1 MRRVNAVEVPGSLVC
16 IRSVST
22 RASLRAGWACR
33 PGLRGRAF
41 RRLRRVQRRS
51 KAAPRVRKNGRM
63 TGSIPFGPSAVEA
76 KQAPE
81 PALLTPSTFSL
92 GDALAKA
99 GLPITETMVMRHA
112 YLKVHKDGFPGISA
126 DSTFDEI
133 MSFTSTQSRDPMG
146 FKKDP
151 ARYWVVFL
159 PELGS
164 RARLWAVVENM
175 GEIPNDGALR
185 EFDLQLRPG
194 ALADLVGRLVI
205 RWASPR
211 AWWVNGTTAQNYP
224 VLEVVAAEP
233 EPFPGFDNLV
243 VDFDRLQAVVSDPR
257 YAAWRTAL
265 SSVIGIYLI
274 TDLSDGRQYVGKAD
288 GNDTILQR
296 WTAYATNGHGGN
308 IELKKCDR
316 TKFRF
321 SVLRILDPSTAVAD
335 VNAVESHY
343 KTALDT
349 RVHGLNKN

>member
-1 MRRVNAVEVPGSLVC
+1 MTALTRVGS
-16 IRSVST
+16 ST
-22 RASLRAGWACR
+22 
-33 PGLRGRAF
+33 
-41 RRLRRVQRRS
+41 
-51 KAAPRVRKNGRM
+51 
-63 TGSIPFGPSAVEA
+63 VEA

-81 PALLTPSTFSL
+81 PALLTPSTFTL

-99 GLPITETMVMRHA
+99 GLPLAETMVMRHA
-112 YLKVHKDGFPGISA
+112 YVKVHKDGFPGINV

-133 MSFTSTQSRDPMG
+133 MTFTSTQSRGPMG

-175 GEIPNDGALR
+175 GEIPNDGPLR
-185 EFDLQLRPG
+185 MFELQARPAILPDLT
-194 ALADLVGRLVI
+194 GRLLI
-205 RWASPR
+205 QWASPR
-211 AWWVNGTTAQNYP
+211 AWWVNGTTAQSYP
-224 VLEVVAAEP
+224 VLEVVESEP
-233 EPFPGFDNLV
+233 DPFPGFDNLI

-288 GNDTILQR
+288 GNDTLLQR

-308 IELKKCDR
+308 VELKKCDR
-316 TKFRF
+316 TNFRF
-321 SVLRILDPSTAVAD
+321 SVLRVLDPSTAVSD

-349 RVHGLNKN
+349 RAHGLNKN